1 MNKTVVNFFKW
12 LALAFVVFYLFMQ
25 VYSVFINPVTTDTVY
40 SYSTYSG
47 FSGTGYI
54 VRNETIV
61 TSNTGGSLS
70 FTVGDGGRV
79 AKGGTVAVVY
89 ENGQDADR
97 QLKIDRLDEQIK
109 TLETVQGYNDVNAA
123 DVPTLSNKIHSALMS
138 VIESTQNGS
147 VSAECDYDVLLELIN
162 RKQIIT
168 GEVKDFNALIASLK
182 AEKAS
187 LEASMSSGKGV
198 IKSPESGY
206 VVCTVDGYENAVTPK
221 DIEVLNSE
229 TLANIKPNT
238 ADSSAVCKIVSDY
251 QWYIAVQM
259 PFDESLNLKL
269 GTKMT
274 IKTQLASSPEL
285 SVTVQSINKESV
297 GQNAVVVFSCDT
309 MNTELAASR
318 FLDLTVV
325 YSEFQ
330 GLKVDNRAI
339 RTVDGVKGVYVLLA
353 SQVHFVPI
361 NVLWSGEN
369 FSIVEKQASNEKVLR
384 LYDEIIVKG
393 KNLHD
398 GKIIK

>member
-1 MNKTVVNFFKW
+1 MNKSVVNIFKW
-12 LALAFVVFYLFMQ
+12 LGLIFAVFYLFTQ
-25 VYSVFINPVTTDTVY
+25 LYSVFIDPVTTDTVY

-47 FSGTGYI
+47 YSGLGYI
-54 VRNETIV
+54 IRNETVV
-61 TSNTGGSLS
+61 TNSISGSLS
-70 FTVGDGGRV
+70 YAVPDGGRV

-89 ENGQDADR
+89 SNSEDADR
-97 QLKIDRLDEQIK
+97 QLKIDRLGEQIK
-109 TLETVQGYNDVNAA
+109 TLETVQSYNDVNAA

-138 VIESTQNGS
+138 VVGSTQNGA
-147 VSAECDYDVLLELIN
+147 VSSDCDFDALLELIN

-168 GEVKDFNALIASLK
+168 GEVSNFNSLIASLK
-182 AEKAS
+182 AEKAA
-187 LEASMSSGKGV
+187 LESAMSQGKGT

-206 VVCTVDGYENAVTPK
+206 VVCTVDGYENV
-221 DIEVLNSE
+221 
-229 TLANIKPNT
+229 IKPEDIASLNAESLASVSPT
-238 ADSSAVCKIVSDY
+238 VADTKAVCKIVSDY

-259 PFDESLNLKL
+259 PFDESLNLKVGSKL
-269 GTKMT
+269 TLMT
-274 IKTQLASSPEL
+274 ELVSVPEL
-285 SVTVQSINKESV
+285 SVTVQSVNKESV
-297 GQNAVVVFSCDT
+297 GENAVVVFSCDT
-309 MNTELAASR
+309 MNTELAALR

-325 YSEFQ
+325 YSQHQ

-339 RTVDGVKGVYVLLA
+339 RKVNGVTGVYVLLA

-369 FSIVEKQASNEKVLR
+369 FSIVEKQASDDNVLR